1 MKYIVLPILAAWL
14 ASALPAAAQ
23 NPAYTPADV
32 AQLPPHCLAKLKF
45 DPRYTEAAF
54 APRFGEYWIHLH
66 HYCHGLKW
74 VNRARASADR
84 RARLGNLGMA
94 KGEYQYAAR
103 AAGAGFWMRPQIYV
117 ELGQVHLGLGQLGEA
132 LRLFTDVIGFS
143 PTYVAAYL
151 GLIEAHRKAG
161 SAQAA
166 LEAATAGLRQAPDSQ
181 LLQKAYLELGGRQ
194 PFPEPLRRAEPQAQ
208 RPLAGESVAIE
219 PAETPAAPD
228 RATGDGSETTN
239 PSPSGC
245 RFCPPEE
252 IQQRWRESFGE
263 PASQQ

>member
-1 MKYIVLPILAAWL
+1 MKRIVSPVLAAWL
-14 ASALPAAAQ
+14 LAALPAAAQ
-23 NPAYTPADV
+23 NSAYTPADV

-74 VNRARASADR
+74 VNRARTSADR
-84 RARLGNLGMA
+84 RARMGNLGMA

-117 ELGQVHLGLGQLGEA
+117 ELGQVHVGLGELSEA
-132 LRLFTDVIGFS
+132 VRLFTEVIGFS

-161 SAQAA
+161 STQAA
-166 LEAATAGLRQAPDSQ
+166 LEAATAGLRQVPESQ
-181 LLQKAYLELGGRQ
+181 PLQKAYLELGGRQ
-194 PFPEPLRRAEPQAQ
+194 PFPEPLRQAEPQAP
-208 RPLAGESVAIE
+208 RPLAGETAATE
-219 PAETPAAPD
+219 PAERLGAPD
-228 RATGDGSETTN
+228 PVAGDGSETTA
-239 PSPSGC
+239 PSTRGC
-245 RFCPPEE
+245 RFCPPDE